1 MASLR
6 VMHKKLNL
14 GCGQDYRE
22 GWVNLD
28 ISSTVGADVVH
39 DIEKLPFPFADGTFD
54 EILCN
59 DIIEHVE
66 YLPIMKELYRIMAE
80 GGVITIRVPHFTSR
94 NNFIDPTHIKQFSI
108 QLFDY
113 FVENS
118 YLAERHRYQF
128 DSLFKS
134 CSSKKITFQR
144 SARILF
150 FNRFVEPWVNKN
162 EWRQWFY
169 EASFLR
175 SLFPAENV
183 IVKLVK

>member
-1 MASLR
+1 
-6 VMHKKLNL
+6 MHKKLNL

-39 DIEKLPFPFADGTFD
+39 DIEKLPLPFEDDSFE
-54 EILCN
+54 EILCH
-59 DIIEHVE
+59 DILEHVE
-66 YLPIMKELYRIMAE
+66 YLPIMKELYRILAP
-80 GGVITIRVPHFTSR
+80 GGEITIRVPHYTSR

-113 FVENS
+113 FIADS
-118 YLAERHRYQF
+118 YLQQRHRYQF
-128 DSLFKS
+128 DSLFSRAKS
-134 CSSKKITFQR
+134 RKITFQR

-150 FNRFVEPWVNKN
+150 FNRFVEAWVNKN

-169 EASFLR
+169 EATCLHSF
-175 SLFPAENV
+175 FPAENV
-183 IVKLVK
+183 LVTLVK